1 MKKILLGLMVIGVLL
16 LVVSCSTNVP
26 EEPINLPQQEVSGSV
41 LVSGEVHP
49 IVVESGQFMPRDL
62 EVEVGDTV
70 EWTNKE
76 STEHTVSL
84 ENGNLDEQLPSEGRA
99 SYTFME
105 QGEFRYFCK
114 FHPEMQGTVSVS

>member
-16 LVVSCSTNVP
+16 LVVSCSKTVP
-26 EEPINLPQQEVSGSV
+26 EEPVVVSQEEVSDSV
-41 LVSGEVHP
+41 IVTGEVHP
-49 IVVESGQFMPRDL
+49 IVVENRQFMPRDL
-62 EVEVGDTV
+62 EVKVGDTV

-76 STEHTVSL
+76 SVGHTVSL
-84 ENGNLDEQLPSEGRA
+84 ENGDLDEQLPSEGRA

-114 FHPEMQGTVSVS
+114 IHPEMQGTVIVN